1 MTMYSRFTKKKVM
14 FHSYVSLLKEIRISL
29 EWELPRAV
37 FVSMDMNS
45 RYSNFEANL
54 NDPITDN
61 L

>member
-1 MTMYSRFTKKKVM
+1 M

-45 RYSNFEANL
+45 RYTNFEANL